1 MDHGPPNFPV
11 EINGK
16 IQHLTCLAHGAKRDT
31 RCWKPFMPIT
41 LLFSM
46 EKMKV
51 MKPSNSSVDSV
62 TFAAVKICCC
72 TVHKFMDKQ
81 KV

>member
-1 MDHGPPNFPV
+1 MDHGPLNFPV

-16 IQHLTCLAHGAKRDT
+16 IQHLTCWHMVLKET

-51 MKPSNSSVDSV
+51 MKPSSSSVDSV

-72 TVHKFMDKQ
+72 SVHKFMDKQ